1 MVWIRFPKAA
11 KLRRLFGVLWPV
23 ASVMEQDD
31 HGGRMYLYAVHRV
44 PPASFAG
51 SGAVVLFVVA
61 DEDQPYHPRFLLTS
75 RRHSLDTVF
84 VIDSKLD

>member
-1 MVWIRFPKAA
+1 
-11 KLRRLFGVLWPV
+11 
-23 ASVMEQDD
+23 
-31 HGGRMYLYAVHRV
+31 MYLYAVHRV

>member
-1 MVWIRFPKAA
+1 M
-11 KLRRLFGVLWPV
+11 VLWPV
-23 ASVMEQDD
+23 ASVMEQDEQR
-31 HGGRMYLYAVHRV
+31 GRIYLESLHRV
-44 PPASFAG
+44 PHASFAV

-84 VIDSKLD
+84 VIDSELD